1 MSQHNR
7 RSSHRAAWIRGVALS
22 ALCICTSASAE
33 WSHLQALHD
42 QRGAD
47 VTAIAVDL
55 DTGKTLQAL
64 NPDQRLT
71 PASLTKIVLASA
83 ALGTWDVDKTFSTRA
98 LATGPLEHGQ
108 LYGDLVVYSEG
119 DATFDHQS
127 LWYLAAQI
135 KQAGVQK
142 INGGLVI
149 NASAFGPLNCETK
162 DRCDALAR
170 SHTAYD
176 APLAAFG
183 VDYGT
188 WCVDVLPLKAEAPAQ
203 VRSCAAV
210 DVPIPLEGEIQA
222 RGKGRSKGMWLDR
235 VTLGGNEALAMGG
248 DLPLGSDRRFYRSMS
263 DPALGAGMLL
273 RQVLGELGI
282 SVDGAV
288 SVSYDAM
295 PANTYTLGSTESLPL
310 REQIGRLLRYS
321 NNYIS
326 DVLTVAMAA
335 ERTPE
340 PVSSLANASRSLVD
354 LVMRARTEVGYGG
367 DAPPVL
373 LSGSG
378 LTPENK
384 LSAKDLVAVLHHQ
397 YHDSR
402 KFPAFYAGLVVP
414 GEAPHKFIRNGSE
427 AWQDRVALK
436 TGTLSEP
443 RSVFGTAGY
452 LRKRDGGWIAFA
464 ALANGAPRKAVPMSN
479 TLAAIRDDIDALL
492 ARY

>member
-1 MSQHNR
+1 MSRFRFDNQKHSR
-7 RSSHRAAWIRGVALS
+7 LTQWVAVS
-22 ALCICTSASAE
+22 ALWVCTAASAD
-33 WSHLQALHD
+33 WTHLQALHD
-42 QRGAD
+42 QRGAE

-55 DTGKTLQAL
+55 DSGKTLQAL

-83 ALGTWDVDKTFSTRA
+83 ALGTWDVDKTFATRA
-98 LATGPLEHGQ
+98 MGTGPIEHGQ

-135 KQAGVQK
+135 KQAGVRQ
-142 INGGLVI
+142 INGGLVV

-188 WCVDVLPLKAEAPAQ
+188 WCVDVLPIKADAPAQ

-210 DVPIPLEGEIQA
+210 DVPIPLDGSIEA

-235 VTLGGNEALAMGG
+235 VTLGGSESLAMGG
-248 DLPLGSDRRFYRSMS
+248 DLPLGSERRFYRSMS
-263 DPALGAGMLL
+263 DPALGAGLLL
-273 RQVLGELGI
+273 RQVLDELG
-282 SVDGAV
+282 VKVEGAV

-295 PANTYTLGSTESLPL
+295 PATAYTLGSTDSLPL

-340 PVSSLANASRSLVD
+340 PVTSLVNASRLLVD
-354 LVMRARTEVGYGG
+354 LVMRARADAGYGG

-378 LTPENK
+378 LTPENR
-384 LSAKDLVAVLHHQ
+384 LSAKDLVAVLRYQ

-414 GEAPHKFIRNGSE
+414 GEAPHKLIRAGSE
-427 AWQDRVALK
+427 AWKDRVALK

-443 RSVFGTAGY
+443 HSVFGTAGY

-464 ALANGAPRKAVPMSN
+464 ALANGSPRKAVPMAS
-479 TLAAIRDDIDALL
+479 TLAAIRSDIDALL
-492 ARY
+492 QLY